1 MKRSID
7 LWHELCDKYKE
18 PDGLPTWEEAGQ
30 WTKDKLYF
38 WKKYIDITTKAM
50 CGDRGRRAFPGG
62 LVYVDLF
69 GGAGVCAIKGRSAR
83 RFPGSAIIAA
93 HAPKP
98 FEKIIVCEKDTSL
111 AKACR
116 ARLDK
121 TAVAGRCE
129 VLVGDCNQLVDEV
142 VRKIP
147 QRALTLAFIDPKAL
161 DVEFSTVA
169 TLSKNARVDFVVLF
183 ADAIDINRNAEHVY
197 RSDPNSNLDRFL
209 GPDSNWREKL
219 DKLENPSHVTRRKL
233 FAEIYQRQL
242 TRLLGFKFFE
252 EKVMTCKKLPL
263 YRLVYAS
270 NDNLGL
276 KFWKEA
282 LKEDSGGQRDLFD

>member
-1 MKRSID
+1 MKRAID
-7 LWHELCDKYKE
+7 SWHELCDKCKE
-18 PDGLPTWEEAGQ
+18 PDGQPTWEEAGQ
-30 WTKDKLYF
+30 WTRDKLYF
-38 WKKYIDITTKAM
+38 WKKYIDITTRAM
-50 CGDRGRRAFPGG
+50 CGVRGRGAFPGG

-69 GGAGVCAIKGRSAR
+69 GGAGVCAIKGHSTK

-98 FEKIIVCEKDTSL
+98 FEKIIVCEKDASL

-121 TAVAGRCE
+121 TAVADRCE
-129 VLVGDCNQLVDEV
+129 VLPGDCNQLVDEIV
-142 VRKIP
+142 GKIP
-147 QRALTLAFIDPKAL
+147 KRALTLAFIDPKGL
-161 DVEFSTVA
+161 DLEFNTVA
-169 TLSKNARVDFVVLF
+169 TLSRNARVDFVVLF

-197 RSDPNSNLDRFL
+197 RADPNSNLDRFL
-209 GPDSNWREKL
+209 GPDSHWREKL
-219 DKLENPSHVTRRKL
+219 DDLENPNHVTRRKL
-233 FAEIYQRQL
+233 FAEVYQRQL
-242 TRLLGFKFFE
+242 ERLLGFRFFE
-252 EKVMTCKKLPL
+252 EKVMTYRRLPL

>member
-1 MKRSID
+1 MKRAIV
-7 LWHELCDKYKE
+7 LWHNLCEKYSQ

-38 WKKYIDITTKAM
+38 WKRYIDITTNAM
-50 CGDRGRRAFPGG
+50 CGERGRRAFPDG

-69 GGAGVCAIKGRSAR
+69 GGAGVCTLKGRSKR
-83 RFPGSAIIAA
+83 RFPGSTIIAA
-93 HAPKP
+93 HAPRP
-98 FEKIIVCEKDTSL
+98 FEKIIVCEKNPSL
-111 AKACR
+111 ADACR
-116 ARLDK
+116 ARLAK
-121 TAVAGRCE
+121 TAVADRCE
-129 VLVGDCNQLVDEV
+129 VLIGDCNQLVDEV

-147 QRALTLAFIDPKAL
+147 KRALTLAFVDPKAL

-169 TLSKNARVDFVVLF
+169 TLSRNARVDFVILF
-183 ADAIDINRNAEHVY
+183 TDALDINRNAEHVY
-197 RSDPNSNLDRFL
+197 RSDPNSNLDTFL
-209 GPDSNWREKL
+209 GPDSNWREEL
-219 DKLENPSHVTRRKL
+219 DKLEHPNHVTRRKL

-242 TRLLGFKFFE
+242 ARLLGFKCFE
-252 EKVMTCKKLPL
+252 EKVMTSKRLPL

-276 KFWKEA
+276 KFWKDA